1 MKTLRKI
8 TSRLF
13 FSMLLVVGGATMTQA
28 QVVDTVAWCPAGA
41 TWTYRQGAVFGE
53 YYTKLTYEKD
63 TMIGGHQSKKLAVS
77 EIQYVSGSSPL
88 TDYSRSEQRF
98 ANSAEYYYESNDSIY
113 WYDTDSSRFQFLYD
127 FGASAGDEWT
137 IVNGVDAACDSLGL
151 DTFVCDSVRH
161 KVYDGR
167 LFEVTHG
174 HMTGNNWRIG
184 GPVIRNIGSATSPF
198 AQSGLNCNPH
208 LATGGGLYDLVC
220 YYDSIRGFVNFGN
233 SDRPCGNIINPIDKI
248 EPSTASTNWAVYP
261 NPTNSNIHIELLQ
274 YATQLAGTELHYEIY
289 NASGQRLYQALG
301 AVNKTIDMSNFANG
315 LYLLVVL
322 NENGQPLLSRKIV
335 RQGR

>member
-8 TSRLF
+8 TSRLL

-63 TMIGGHQSKKLAVS
+63 TIIGGHQSKKLAVS
-77 EIQYVSGSSPL
+77 EIQYVSGGSPL
-88 TDYSRSEQRF
+88 TDYSRSERRF
-98 ANSAEYYYESNDSIY
+98 ANEAEYYYESNDSIY

-137 IVNGVDAACDSLGL
+137 IANGLNYACNINGL
-151 DTFVCDSVRH
+151 DTFICDSITN
-161 KVYDGR
+161 KEYDGR
-167 LFEVTHG
+167 ICDVTYG
-174 HMTGNNWRIG
+174 HMTGKNWRIG
-184 GPVIRNIGSATSPF
+184 EQIIRNIGSNTSPYPQ
-198 AQSGLNCNPH
+198 AGGNCNVIDGLSGH
-208 LATGGGLYDLVC
+208 LDGLVC

-233 SDRPCGNIINPIDKI
+233 SNRPCGNIINPIDKI
-248 EPSTASTNWAVYP
+248 ELSTASTNWSVYP

-274 YATQLAGTELHYEIY
+274 YTTQLAGTELHYEIY
-289 NASGQRLYQALG
+289 NASGQRLYQARG

-322 NENGQPLLSRKIV
+322 NENGQPLLSQKIV